1 MTPEANI
8 KPANDN
14 LTGIAAGIMAVVV
27 GPSGAGKD
35 TLMNLAA
42 RHFAGRPDVH
52 FVRRVITREGDAG
65 NEDHR
70 SVSEVDFDAMEQSG
84 AFAVSWEAHGLKYG
98 IPADVTNELARGNLV
113 IANGSRSVLHRFQ
126 AAFPRLKIINVTAR
140 REVLAER
147 LMARGRESRE
157 DVMKRLDRSTITFD
171 GSYDVTDIDNSGTLE
186 DAERAIVAVLEALI
200 RK

>member
-157 DVMKRLDRSTITFD
+157 DVMKRLERSSLIVE
-171 GSYDVTDIDNSGTLE
+171 GSYDVADIDNSGSLE

-200 RK
+200 QK

>member
-1 MTPEANI
+1 MTLEANI
-8 KPANDN
+8 KSANDG
-14 LTGIAAGIMAVVV
+14 LPDSAAGIMVVVV

-52 FVRRVITREGDAG
+52 FVRRVITRDGDAG

-70 SVSEVDFDAMEQSG
+70 SVSEADFDAMEQAG

-98 IPADVTNELARGNLV
+98 IPADVTDELARGNLV

-126 AAFPRLKIINVTAR
+126 AVFPRLKIINVTAQR
-140 REVLAER
+140 DVLAER

-157 DVMKRLDRSTITFD
+157 DVLRRLDRSTITFD
-171 GSYDVTDIDNSGTLE
+171 SSYDVTDIDNSGTLE
-186 DAERAIVAVLEALI
+186 DAERAVIAELEALI

>member
-1 MTPEANI
+1 MSPDANI
-8 KPANDN
+8 KPANLG
-14 LTGIAAGIMAVVV
+14 LTEATAGTLAVVV

-52 FVRRVITREGDAG
+52 FVRRVITRDGDAG

-70 SVSEVDFDAMEQSG
+70 SVSEVDFDAMKQAG

-98 IPADVTNELARGNLV
+98 IPAEVAEELARDNLV
-113 IANGSRSVLHRFQ
+113 IANGSRSALHRFQ
-126 AAFPRLKIINVTAR
+126 AAFPRLKVINITAT

-157 DVMKRLDRSTITFD
+157 DVLKRLERSALTVQ
-171 GSYDVTDIDNSGTLE
+171 GSYDVVDIDNSGTLE
-186 DAERAIVAVLEALI
+186 EAERAIISVLEALVG
-200 RK
+200 K

>member
-1 MTPEANI
+1 MSPDADI
-8 KPANDN
+8 KPANDE
-14 LTGIAAGIMAVVV
+14 LTGTAAGILAVVV

-42 RHFAGRPDVH
+42 QHFAGRPDVH
-52 FVRRVITREGDAG
+52 FVRRVITRDGDAG

-70 SVSEVDFDAMEQSG
+70 SVSEADFDAMEQAG
-84 AFAVSWEAHGLKYG
+84 AFVVSWEAHGLKYG
-98 IPADVTNELARGNLV
+98 IPADVVDELANGNLV

-126 AAFPRLKIINVTAR
+126 EAFPKLKVINVTAQ

-157 DVMKRLDRSTITFD
+157 DVLKRLDRSTITIE

-186 DAERAIVAVLEALI
+186 DAERSIIAELEALI
-200 RK
+200 ER

>member
-1 MTPEANI
+1 MSTDANLE
-8 KPANDN
+8 PANDS
-14 LTGIAAGIMAVVV
+14 LSSATAGVLAVVV

-52 FVRRVITREGDAG
+52 FVRRVITRTVDAG
-65 NEDHR
+65 NENHR
-70 SVSEVDFDAMEQSG
+70 SVSDADFDAMKQAG

-98 IPADVTNELARGNLV
+98 IPDEVADELARGNLV
-113 IANGSRSVLHRFQ
+113 IANGSRSALPHFQ
-126 AAFPRLKIINVTAR
+126 TAFPRLKVINITAR

-157 DVMKRLDRSTITFD
+157 DVLKRLERSTLAVQD
-171 GSYDVTDIDNSGTLE
+171 GYDVTDIDNSGTLE
-186 DAERAIVAVLEALI
+186 EAETAIISALEALI

>member
-1 MTPEANI
+1 MV
-8 KPANDN
+8 
-14 LTGIAAGIMAVVV
+14 VVV

-42 RHFAGRPDVH
+42 RHFAGRPAVH
-52 FVRRVITREGDAG
+52 FVRRVITRDGDAG

-70 SVSEVDFDAMEQSG
+70 SVSEADFDAMEQAG

-98 IPADVTNELARGNLV
+98 IPADVTDELACDNLV

-126 AAFPRLKIINVTAR
+126 AVFPRLKIINVTAQR
-140 REVLAER
+140 DVLAER

-157 DVMKRLDRSTITFD
+157 DVLRRLDRSTITFD
-171 GSYDVTDIDNSGTLE
+171 SSYDVTDIDNSGTLE
-186 DAERAIVAVLEALI
+186 DAERAVIAALEALI

>member
-1 MTPEANI
+1 MSADANI
-8 KPANDN
+8 EPANLGLADA
-14 LTGIAAGIMAVVV
+14 TAGTLAVVV

-42 RHFAGRPDVH
+42 QHFAGRPDVH
-52 FVRRVITREGDAG
+52 FVRRVITRDGDAG

-70 SVSEVDFDAMEQSG
+70 SVSEADFDAMEQAG

-98 IPADVTNELARGNLV
+98 IPADVFDELVQGHLV
-113 IANGSRSVLHRFQ
+113 IANGSRSALHHFQ
-126 AAFPRLKIINVTAR
+126 AAFPRLKVINVTAT

-157 DVMKRLDRSTITFD
+157 DVLKRLERSSLTVE
-171 GSYDVTDIDNSGTLE
+171 GSYDVADIDNSGTLDE
-186 DAERAIVAVLEALI
+186 AERAIISVLETLV

>member
-1 MTPEANI
+1 MSASANLE
-8 KPANDN
+8 PANLG
-14 LTGIAAGIMAVVV
+14 LTDATAATLAVVV

-52 FVRRVITREGDAG
+52 FVRRVITRDGDAG

-70 SVSEVDFDAMEQSG
+70 SVSEADFDAMEQAG

-98 IPADVTNELARGNLV
+98 IPADVFDELAQGHLV
-113 IANGSRSVLHRFQ
+113 IANGSRSALYHFQ
-126 AAFPRLKIINVTAR
+126 SAFPRLKVINITAT

-157 DVMKRLDRSTITFD
+157 DVLKRLERSSLTVE
-171 GSYDVTDIDNSGTLE
+171 GSYDVADIDNSGTLE
-186 DAERAIVAVLEALI
+186 EAERAIISVLETLI
-200 RK
+200 GK

>member
-1 MTPEANI
+1 MSADANI
-8 KPANDN
+8 KPAHDG
-14 LTGIAAGIMAVVV
+14 LSDAASGTLAVVV

-42 RHFAGRPDVH
+42 RHFAGRPDIH
-52 FVRRVITREGDAG
+52 FVRRVITRDGDAG

-70 SVSEVDFDAMEQSG
+70 SVSDADFDAMEKAG
-84 AFAVSWEAHGLKYG
+84 AFAVSWQAHGLKYG
-98 IPADVTNELARGNLV
+98 IPADVTDELARGNLV
-113 IANGSRSVLHRFQ
+113 IANGSRSVLQRFQ
-126 AAFPRLKIINVTAR
+126 ATFPKLKIINVTAQ

-157 DVMKRLDRSTITFD
+157 DVLKRLDRSTITFD

-186 DAERAIVAVLEALI
+186 DAERAIISVLEALV

>member
-1 MTPEANI
+1 MSANANI
-8 KPANDN
+8 EPANLGLADE
-14 LTGIAAGIMAVVV
+14 TAGTLAVVV

-52 FVRRVITREGDAG
+52 FVRRVITRDGDAG

-70 SVSEVDFDAMEQSG
+70 SVSEADFDAMEQAG

-98 IPADVTNELARGNLV
+98 IPADIFDELTRGNLV
-113 IANGSRSVLHRFQ
+113 IANGSRSALHRFQ
-126 AAFPRLKIINVTAR
+126 SAFPRLKVINITAS

-157 DVMKRLDRSTITFD
+157 DVLRRLERSTLTVEGD
-171 GSYDVTDIDNSGTLE
+171 YDVADIDNSGTLE
-186 DAERAIVAVLEALI
+186 DAEHAIISALEVLI

>member
-1 MTPEANI
+1 MSTNANLE
-8 KPANDN
+8 PANGRLSDA
-14 LTGIAAGIMAVVV
+14 TAGTLAVVV

-42 RHFAGRPDVH
+42 RHFAGRTDVH
-52 FVRRVITREGDAG
+52 FVRRVITRDGDAG
-65 NEDHR
+65 NEDHK
-70 SVSEVDFDAMEQSG
+70 SVSEADFDAMKQVG

-98 IPADVTNELARGNLV
+98 IPAEVADELTRGNLV
-113 IANGSRSVLHRFQ
+113 IANGSRSALQHFQ
-126 AAFPRLKIINVTAR
+126 TAFPRLKVINITAR

-157 DVMKRLDRSTITFD
+157 DVLKRLERSTLAVQD
-171 GSYDVTDIDNSGTLE
+171 GYDVIDIDNSGTLE
-186 DAERAIVAVLEALI
+186 EAERAIIAELEALI